1 MHNTIYKISIEINN
15 SLDKHLISLRAALTD
30 GLIKEK
36 EFVGMY
42 MLRNLMVKNGDEKK
56 LYKLFRLIEQLF
68 EKLIESDH
76 TKSSQKED
84 LLYSY
89 PQSPIKAPLKMDLP
103 GLEGEGMML
112 EPITG
117 ENPTVAKI
125 SPKQGEKKTKR
136 TPNRNKAEELK
147 VFEKVKDRVRQRFEN
162 LLDDKNLNSLWLNL
176 IEV

>member
-84 LLYSY
+84 LLNSCL
-89 PQSPIKAPLKMDLP
+89 QSPSTALKKIDLA
-103 GLEGEGMML
+103 GLEGEGMRL
-112 EPITG
+112 EAITG
-117 ENPTVAKI
+117 ENPKLAQI
-125 SPKQGEKKTKR
+125 SSKEGEKKTKK
-136 TPNRNKAEELK
+136 TPTRSKAEELK
-147 VFEKVKDRVRQRFEN
+147 VFEKVKDRVRQRFEH
-162 LLDDKNLNSLWLNL
+162 LLDDKNLNSLWLN
-176 IEV
+176 